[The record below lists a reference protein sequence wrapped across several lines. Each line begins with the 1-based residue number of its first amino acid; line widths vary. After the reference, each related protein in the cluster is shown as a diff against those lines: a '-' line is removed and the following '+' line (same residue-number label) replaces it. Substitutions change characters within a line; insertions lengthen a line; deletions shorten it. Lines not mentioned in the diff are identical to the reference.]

1 EMVWNDDAGVTRR
14 IVNFYSKRNS
24 VEEKKYNYPKAYLL
38 YALAMYCRKNDPDRL
53 VEVKEIFDSYIDDY
67 GNPNFELNKLDQV
80 VFGMTSLVLY
90 ETYKDERYLHFS
102 QGLFNFV
109 KQHMDENGIIAYRKG
124 QKTILNDALGMI
136 VPFLTMYSKVTNDTT
151 SYRIAKKQIDQYIKF
166 GVDEATYL
174 PSHAYNLE
182 SKVQVGSSN
191 WGRGIGWYYLSLSSI
206 HDMDRS
212 LYQTEIFGLSKT
224 IGLLKNSE
232 GLWSQYPGSSDRFD
246 ASTTTMLAYCEFLLN
261 DNMSTET
268 ILPKIL
274 KYISDDGDVLDS
286 SGDTY
291 AVNEYSR
298 TFGRSKL
305 SQAFLILLLSF

>member
-1 EMVWNDDAGVTRR
+1 SDVDFCKLKEDIVTAGFRMGKSDQLEMVWNDDAGVTRR

-38 YALAMYCRKNDPDRL
+38 YDLAMYCRKNDPDRL

-136 VPFLTMYSKVTNDTT
+136 VPFL
-151 SYRIAKKQIDQYIKF
+151 
-166 GVDEATYL
+166 
-174 PSHAYNLE
+174 
-182 SKVQVGSSN
+182 
-191 WGRGIGWYYLSLSSI
+191 
-206 HDMDRS
+206 
-212 LYQTEIFGLSKT
+212 
-224 IGLLKNSE
+224 
-232 GLWSQYPGSSDRFD
+232 
-246 ASTTTMLAYCEFLLN
+246 
-261 DNMSTET
+261 
-268 ILPKIL
+268 
-274 KYISDDGDVLDS
+274 
-286 SGDTY
+286 
-291 AVNEYSR
+291 
-298 TFGRSKL
+298 
-305 SQAFLILLLSF
+305 